1 MKTASDTQQ
10 VPMLPRER
18 KHASV
23 VTILDEIQKPGH
35 PKIAELCERE
45 GISRGW
51 FYKQA
56 GILKAKAQG
65 KAA

>member
-1 MKTASDTQQ
+1 
-10 VPMLPRER
+10 MLPRER